1 MSDKLSEFIE
11 QGSTDFESMVNY
23 RDSELNDMSAKVG
36 LTSEQSLRFKVEIEY
51 LNLMTKE
58 L

>member
-11 QGSTDFESMVNY
+11 QGFTDFESMVNY
-23 RDSELNDMSAKVG
+23 RDSELNDMSVKVG

-51 LNLMTKE
+51 LNLMT
-58 L
+58 